1 MTHAG
6 VFTRLLTVLAIGLA
20 GCFLAGCSNQ
30 GSGND
35 PPSGAADPTD
45 RSPTPELSMSGGYVV
60 GPDGHLLKPSDGP
73 EPQPPAS
80 PTSIGDNTPEAAEEF
95 ARYFIAVTEYAWNT
109 GDTALLQKISAEDC
123 IICNQMTKAVEERY
137 ESGGWTDGL
146 KYVVANES
154 SSQKFPDT
162 ANKYAILLQIKT
174 STTASYSEGELSSVK
189 SETSLVEVQ
198 ACFAEHWIV
207 CGGGST
213 DADELSENS

>member
-35 PPSGAADPTD
+35 PPSGAADPTG

-60 GPDGHLLKPSDGP
+60 GPDGNLLKPSDGP

-80 PTSIGDNTPEAAEEF
+80 PTSIGDNTSEAAEEF

-109 GDTALLQKISAEDC
+109 GDTALLREIGTEDC
-123 IICNQMTKAVEERY
+123 ELCNGMATNVEERY
-137 ESGGWTDGL
+137 RKGGWNDNLRYEVTQADSPIP
-146 KYVVANES
+146 YPNVN
-154 SSQKFPDT
+154 
-162 ANKYAILLQIKT
+162 NKYAILLHVTT
-174 STTASYSEGELSSVK
+174 SVDARYDGDRLDEHDTVK
-189 SETSLVEVQ
+189 ELVEVHT
-198 ACFAEHWIV
+198 CFTENWVA
-207 CGGGST
+207 CGGGG
-213 DADELSENS
+213 ADDFYEK